1 MKSFGPEFCS
11 IIIIKGVILIKYYTI
26 IIIIII
32 IIITFI
38 KLFTNLFSIP
48 LSTTFI
54 SFMVAQVCSTISLS
68 IIFAY
73 QVNHIFHEE
82 QQRYHLRSGCSQ

>member
-11 IIIIKGVILIKYYTI
+11 FIIIKGVILIKYYTI
-26 IIIIII
+26 NIIIIT
-32 IIITFI
+32 IITFI

>member
-11 IIIIKGVILIKYYTI
+11 FIIIKGVILIKYYTI
-26 IIIIII
+26 NN
-32 IIITFI
+32 IIITAII

>member
-11 IIIIKGVILIKYYTI
+11 FIIIKGVILIKYYTI
-26 IIIIII
+26 NS